1 VNADR
6 ETHETLDEAWLR
18 AVELDRDPPEWFWR
32 LVRFDAEHEW
42 DRLEHD
48 RELDR
53 IRKEREKRERKARA
67 ELLPPAPAS
76 GRLTLPEALDHL
88 ERVRKTPKGWMAC
101 CPAHEDAIPSLLVS
115 ESDARPGEPV
125 FHCFAGC
132 HWTAVREA
140 LR

>member
-6 ETHETLDEAWLR
+6 KTHETLREAWAR
-18 AVELDRDPPEWFWR
+18 AVEAGRDPPEWFWR
-32 LVRFDAEHEW
+32 LVRFDAEHEG
-42 DRLEHD
+42 DRLDHE
-48 RELDR
+48 RELELVR
-53 IRKEREKRERKARA
+53 EERKKRERKARA
-67 ELLPPAPAS
+67 RVLPPPAP
-76 GRLTLPEALDHL
+76 GRLSLPETLERL

-101 CPAHEDAIPSLLVS
+101 CPAHEDATPSLMVS

-132 HWTAVREA
+132 HWTEIVEA